1 MGEMNFLDELL
12 EEVEQKELHNSEAF
26 MDLVLLEIKRINEK
40 VSANFSNAEKEIE
53 LINAWAIKKN
63 TILEERKK
71 FLERKLELFIKERGE
86 KTISLPNGELKY
98 HKKQDK
104 VEITDMDAF
113 LASANKELLTEVPA
127 TYKPNLNNIKKWVK
141 MKSSPIAGVT
151 VIEGK
156 QEFSYKLNKETE
168 EEENV
173 RTEEEAGVAT
183 ERTEN
188 LRIAV

>member
-1 MGEMNFLDELL
+1 LELNFLDELL
-12 EEVEQKELHNSEAF
+12 EEVEQREIQNTETF

-40 VSANFSNAEKEIE
+40 VAANFSNVEKEVE
-53 LINAWAIKKN
+53 LLNAWAIRKN

-86 KTISLPNGELKY
+86 KTISLPNGELKF
-98 HKKQDK
+98 HKKPSK
-104 VEITDMDAF
+104 IEITDMDEF
-113 LASANKELLTEVPA
+113 LAHANKELLIEVPSS
-127 TYKPNLNNIKKWVK
+127 YKPNLTNIKKWI
-141 MKSSPIAGVT
+141 KSKPIAGAT
-151 VIEGK
+151 LIEGK

-173 RTEEEAGVAT
+173 RTEEEAGTAT
-183 ERTEN
+183 ERTES

>member
-1 MGEMNFLDELL
+1 MDEKNFLDELL
-12 EEVEQKELHNSEAF
+12 EEAEQRELQNSEAF

-113 LASANKELLTEVPA
+113 LANANKELLTEVPSS
-127 TYKPNLNNIKKWVK
+127 YKPNLTNIKKWI
-141 MKSSPIAGVT
+141 KSKPIAGVT

-168 EEENV
+168 EQENA
-173 RTEEEAGVAT
+173 RTEEETGAAT

>member
-1 MGEMNFLDELL
+1 MDEKNFLDELL
-12 EEVEQKELHNSEAF
+12 KEAEQKEIQNSEAF

-40 VSANFSNAEKEIE
+40 VAANFSNVEKEVE

-71 FLERKLELFIKERGE
+71 FLERKLEFFIKERGE

-141 MKSSPIAGVT
+141 MKSSPIAGIT

-156 QEFSYKLNKETE
+156 QEFSYKLNKEME

-173 RTEEEAGVAT
+173 RTEEETGTAT